1 MHDTK
6 LAEALYSRGLRLID
20 VARGLGV
27 TKGTVT
33 RWALK
38 RIPAER
44 VLEIERFTDIPRCE
58 LRPDIYPPE
67 AV

>member
-1 MHDTK
+1 MHDTM
-6 LAEALYSRGLRLID
+6 LAEALYSRGLRLVD
-20 VARGLGV
+20 VAKAIGV

-44 VLEIERFTDIPRCE
+44 VLEVERFTDIPP
-58 LRPDIYPPE
+58 LL
-67 AV
+67 